1 MAFTGVCR
9 MCGDCFWH
17 PDSQAVV
24 KMAMLTHVS
33 RNTAC
38 SVGRPQEIDRMVWET
53 CEIPE
58 SD

>member
-1 MAFTGVCR
+1 